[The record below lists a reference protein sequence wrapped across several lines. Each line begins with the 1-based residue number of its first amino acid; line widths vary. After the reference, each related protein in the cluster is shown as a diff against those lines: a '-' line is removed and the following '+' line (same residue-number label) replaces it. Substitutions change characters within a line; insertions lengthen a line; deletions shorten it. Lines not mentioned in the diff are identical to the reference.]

1 MFHDPDMTLAE
12 RRHLRDRREV
22 QRRYAE
28 ERRRLV
34 AECVRSFFATERGV
48 EPEEPS

>member
-1 MFHDPDMTLAE
+1 MHEDMTLAE

-28 ERRRLV
+28 DRRKLV
-34 AECVRSFFATERGV
+34 ARCVADIMALTRTTDDR
-48 EPEEPS
+48 